1 MMRLVTVA
9 SILCGLRLASAAE
22 VADDLP
28 PESGMRQHA
37 VALEKFERLQSGI
50 KRAEVES
57 LLGKRGEHQFTYKDD
72 KGTVWHNF
80 DYVVAQEPRYAISEY
95 HLLYKDGSLYA
106 VMDSMD
112 VWNRLKEL
120 GFAPDQV
127 KDPVKRT
134 ERYIQES
141 FRVKALRGDDIAG
154 SMAALKKHIL
164 DEERASEKRCP
175 PDPGLTAVAI
185 LLNVQP
191 TASELA
197 ESQRAYRANV
207 DLKRKFDGGKI
218 EIGMTE
224 AQVNKIFG
232 KPLLSDKLSD
242 AEHISIY
249 GPSDTKAVAAV
260 ASWLACGPVAVLFHD
275 GAAVRVMS
283 NWYCD
288 IDWRDRVWP
297 ELKAVERRPKD

>member
-1 MMRLVTVA
+1 MMRLVIVA

-28 PESGMRQHA
+28 PESGMRQHP
-37 VALEKFERLQSGI
+37 VALEKFERLQSGL
-50 KRAEVES
+50 KRPEVER

-80 DYVVAQEPRYAISEY
+80 GYVVAQEPRYASSEY

-106 VMDSMD
+106 IMDYMD
-112 VWNRLKEL
+112 VWNHLKEL
-120 GFAPDQV
+120 GSAPDQV
-127 KDPVKRT
+127 KDPVNRT

-141 FRVKALRGDDIAG
+141 FRVKALRGDDIAA

-185 LLNVQP
+185 LLNLQP

-197 ESQRAYRANV
+197 ESQRAYKTNV

-218 EIGMTE
+218 DIGMTE
-224 AQVNKIFG
+224 AQVNKILG
-232 KPLLSDKLSD
+232 KPLLSDKLSE
-242 AEHISIY
+242 AEHVAIY
-249 GPSDTKAVAAV
+249 GPLDSKAIGAV

-275 GAAVRVMS
+275 NAAVCVMS

-288 IDWRDRVWP
+288 VDWRDRVWP
-297 ELKAVERRPKD
+297 ELKSPERGSKE